1 MTQTIEEAIATYVRE
16 RLMKKES
23 AELPGVGTFVVI
35 HQRSADEKTGKQTR
49 SRNPPKDIIQFT
61 PEATL

>member
-1 MTQTIEEAIATYVRE
+1 
-16 RLMKKES
+16 MKKES